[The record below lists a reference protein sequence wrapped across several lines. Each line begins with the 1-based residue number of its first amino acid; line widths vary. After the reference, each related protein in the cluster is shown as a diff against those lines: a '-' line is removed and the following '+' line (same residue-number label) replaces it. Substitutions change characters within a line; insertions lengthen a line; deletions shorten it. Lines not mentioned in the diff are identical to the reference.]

1 VGILISGTFMYDA
14 IDYMINSQFLT
25 SDREDATIGFTQPV
39 SFRARN
45 EVEHI
50 PGVLFAEKYR
60 TVPVKMSAGHRSYRT
75 AILGLPENGELKRP
89 LNQNLHPIPIPPE
102 GILLTDRLGEYLGVR
117 EGERITI
124 QALEGSRVTREV
136 LVVSLV
142 NDLLGL
148 SAYMDLDAL
157 NRLMGEGDSVTSVA
171 VRMERSFSDLF
182 YIRVKELPKVSTV
195 NIKETF
201 IRTFNETTAK
211 YIVVFIGILTGFA
224 AIIAIGIV
232 YNNARIA
239 LSERIWELASL
250 RVLGFTRREVST
262 LLLGEL
268 ALELLFGIPIGFAIG
283 YLFAS
288 ASISLTDTEL
298 FRLPLIIEAKTYAY
312 AAIAVL
318 ASGVISAMIVRHR
331 INHLDLVGV
340 LKTRE

>member
-1 VGILISGTFMYDA
+1 M
-14 IDYMINSQFLT
+14 
-25 SDREDATIGFTQPV
+25 
-39 SFRARN
+39 
-45 EVEHI
+45 
-50 PGVLFAEKYR
+50 
-60 TVPVKMSAGHRSYRT
+60 
-75 AILGLPENGELKRP
+75 
-89 LNQNLHPIPIPPE
+89 
-102 GILLTDRLGEYLGVR
+102 
-117 EGERITI
+117 
-124 QALEGSRVTREV
+124 
-136 LVVSLV
+136 VSLV

-171 VRMERSFSDLF
+171 VRMEKSFSDLF
-182 YIRVKELPKVSTV
+182 YVRVKELPKVATV

-201 IRTFNETTAK
+201 IRTFNETTGK

-268 ALELLFGIPIGFAIG
+268 ALELFFGIPIGFVIG

-298 FRLPLIIEAKTYAY
+298 FRLPLIIELKTYAY

-318 ASGVISAMIVRHR
+318 GSGFVSAMIVRHR
-331 INHLDLVGV
+331 IDHLDLVGV